1 MTPEEAKTSGR
12 GDRDVTESASGLD
25 AVVRQMPTWE
35 ERCGEYRTE
44 NHGKEICCKE
54 RQRKKGSRG
63 VGARR
68 RFCFGMVRGSR
79 ACFMSFENEREKL
92 KMQERGDKCGCDIL

>member
-12 GDRDVTESASGLD
+12 GDRDVTESSSGLG

-54 RQRKKGSRG
+54 RQRKRQQRSG
-63 VGARR
+63 
-68 RFCFGMVRGSR
+68 GMKAVL
-79 ACFMSFENEREKL
+79 FW
-92 KMQERGDKCGCDIL
+92 CGQRQQGRLHEF